1 MFNFLFLLV
10 VLICL
15 GVIGFVVW
23 KKTPQLSNLDVENLP
38 QEKTSRKKNEIITK
52 RIEAHTKETR
62 AKLGAKLRPLDN
74 LWRQFQL
81 KFRIYVGKIER
92 LMHHEDMIKTKQEQ
106 SLLTPEEK
114 DAKLKNLIIEGE
126 QNLHLGNLDK
136 AEYAFIAAIKIDVKS
151 APAYRGLA
159 EVYLKKDSTEEA
171 KQTFMFLL
179 HLEPDNDAVMVRLA
193 EMAEADNNI
202 DEAIEYYQ
210 RAVVANDSL
219 SPRFAHLTDLLLK
232 VNQPL
237 VAKEAIIQA
246 VELEPQ
252 NPKYL
257 DLLIETAILCQD
269 KKLATDAYQNLR
281 LVNPE
286 NSKLGDFKGRI
297 DRI

>member
-1 MFNFLFLLV
+1 MFNILFLLV

-15 GVIGFVVW
+15 GVIGFIIW
-23 KKTPQLSNLDVENLP
+23 KKTPQLSNLDVDNLP
-38 QEKTSRKKNEIITK
+38 QEKTSRKKHEIISK
-52 RIEAHTKETR
+52 RIEARGQETR
-62 AKLGAKLRPLDN
+62 AKIGEKLRPLDKI
-74 LWRQFQL
+74 WRQSQL
-81 KFRIYVGKIER
+81 KFRVYVGKIER
-92 LMHHEDMIKTKQEQ
+92 LIHHEDMIKNKQEQ
-106 SLLTPEEK
+106 SLLSPEEK
-114 DAKLKNLIIEGE
+114 DNKLKNLIQDGE
-126 QNLHLGNLDK
+126 QNLQLGNLDK
-136 AEYAFIAAIKIDVKS
+136 AEYAFIAAIKMDVKS
-151 APAYRGLA
+151 AAAYRGLA
-159 EVYLKKDSTEEA
+159 EVYLKKDSVEEA

-179 HLEPDNDAVMVRLA
+179 QLEPENDAVMVRLA
-193 EMAEADNNI
+193 EMAESVNNI

-237 VAKEAIIQA
+237 VAKEAILQA

-269 KKLATDAYQNLR
+269 KKLATQAYQNLR

-286 NSKLGDFKGRI
+286 NSKLADFKGRI
-297 DRI
+297 DKI

>member
-1 MFNFLFLLV
+1 MFNILFLLV

-38 QEKTSRKKNEIITK
+38 QEKTSRKKHEIIKK
-52 RIEAHTKETR
+52 RIEVHSREVKE
-62 AKLGAKLRPLDN
+62 KLGAKLRPFDKM
-74 LWRQFQL
+74 WRQLQL
-81 KFRIYVGKIER
+81 KFRVYVGKIER
-92 LMHHEDMIKTKQEQ
+92 LIHHEDMIKTKQEH
-106 SLLTPEEK
+106 SLLTVEEK
-114 DAKLKNLIIEGE
+114 DAKLKNLIQEGE
-126 QNLHLGNLDK
+126 QNLHHGHLDK
-136 AEYAFIAAIKIDVKS
+136 AEHAFIAAIKINAKS

-159 EVYLKKDSTEEA
+159 EVYLKKDSVEEA
-171 KQTFMFLL
+171 KQTFIFLL
-179 HLEPDNDAVMVRLA
+179 QLEPENDAVMVRLA
-193 EMAEADNNI
+193 EMAESQNNI

-210 RAVVANDSL
+210 RAMVANDSL
-219 SPRFAHLTDLLLK
+219 SPRFAHLTELLLK

-237 VAKEAIIQA
+237 VAKEAILQA

-269 KKLATDAYQNLR
+269 KKLATQAYQNLR

-286 NSKLGDFKGRI
+286 NSKLADFKGRI
-297 DRI
+297 DKI

>member
-1 MFNFLFLLV
+1 MFNFIFLLI

-15 GVIGFVVW
+15 GVIGFVIW

-38 QEKTSRKKNEIITK
+38 QEKTSRKKHEIITK
-52 RIEAHTKETR
+52 RIEAHSKETR
-62 AKLGAKLRPLDN
+62 AKLGEKFRPLDKI
-74 LWRQFQL
+74 WRQFQL
-81 KFRIYVGKIER
+81 KFRVYVGKIER
-92 LMHHEDMIKTKQEQ
+92 LIHHEDMIKIKQEQ

-114 DAKLKNLIIEGE
+114 DSKLKGLIQDGE
-126 QNLHLGNLDK
+126 QNLQVGNLDK
-136 AEYAFIAAIKIDVKS
+136 AEHAFIAAIKINAKS

-159 EVYLKKDSTEEA
+159 EVYVKKDSNEEA

-193 EMAEADNNI
+193 EMAESQNNI

-219 SPRFAHLTDLLLK
+219 SPRFAHLGEMLLK
-232 VNQPL
+232 VDQPL
-237 VAKEAIIQA
+237 VAKEAILQA

-269 KKLATDAYQNLR
+269 KKLATQAYQNLR

-286 NSKLGDFKGRI
+286 NSKLADFKGRI
-297 DRI
+297 DKI